1 MNFRNCTI
9 CDKPNEQ
16 GNRFCIH
23 CGAELSKLGSTS
35 TPKDAE
41 PVEENNESS
50 DKYSINAIATEVS
63 KLRKEVDELRK
74 KLHMVTSGNSGLVK
88 SKSAETPTNSERL
101 STPQVGKT
109 QLQTRKLFD
118 WEQIPGN
125 WFARIGG
132 LAILIGI
139 AFFLALAFDN
149 HWIEATGQVAIG
161 ISTGIFLLLIGE
173 YWQRKYRIW
182 SQSVS
187 GTAIA
192 ILYASIFAAFGIHEL
207 IHAYVAFCLLIIVTV
222 TTAALSIRYD
232 ALPLAVLAV
241 LGGLATPLLLNSDLP
256 EPRLMLPYILILDL
270 GVLVLASLKNWRWIT
285 LIAAVGSY
293 GLVGTYI
300 DQREELSLTILQT
313 GLTLIFLIFVGATTV
328 FHLIWR

>member
-35 TPKDAE
+35 TPKDVE
-41 PVEENNESS
+41 PVEENNESR

-74 KLHMVTSGNSGLVK
+74 KLHMVTSGNSGLIK
-88 SKSAETPTNSERL
+88 SKSTETPTNSERL

-139 AFFLALAFDN
+139 AFFL
-149 HWIEATGQVAIG
+149 
-161 ISTGIFLLLIGE
+161 LLTS
-173 YWQRKYRIW
+173 Y
-182 SQSVS
+182 
-187 GTAIA
+187 
-192 ILYASIFAAFGIHEL
+192 
-207 IHAYVAFCLLIIVTV
+207 LII
-222 TTAALSIRYD
+222 
-232 ALPLAVLAV
+232 
-241 LGGLATPLLLNSDLP
+241 
-256 EPRLMLPYILILDL
+256 
-270 GVLVLASLKNWRWIT
+270 W
-285 LIAAVGSY
+285 
-293 GLVGTYI
+293 
-300 DQREELSLTILQT
+300 
-313 GLTLIFLIFVGATTV
+313 
-328 FHLIWR
+328 